1 MKKFDVPKDVKYIL
15 ARIHEA
21 NEEAYI
27 VGGCVR
33 DLLLGIEPS
42 DWDVTTSATP
52 ERVKKLFDRTIDTGL
67 SHGTVTVMIN
77 KENYEV
83 TTYRIDGKYE
93 DYRRPKDV
101 LFTRN
106 LKEDLLRR
114 DFTINAMAYN
124 ENEGVIDMYSGLE
137 DLNHKVI
144 RCVGNA
150 NDRFREDALRMLR
163 AIRFSAKLG
172 FDIEN
177 ETYQAISKLAHLI
190 KHISLERVN
199 IELTKTLVSIDP
211 EKMRELVNT
220 GLIQYIIPEFMN
232 IVDMDQNNPYHR
244 FTVDEHSYE
253 CIKNIPP
260 IPALRWTMYLHDLGK
275 SETKTTDE
283 KGIDHFYKHPIN
295 SERLARVILKRLK
308 FDNRTI
314 DKVSIL
320 VKYHDDRFLVTKKS
334 VRKAINRIGIDNF
347 EDFLLVKESDI
358 KGQSFEFMD
367 KHLLEL
373 KQIKELYQ
381 SIIKDG
387 ECLEIKDLTINGN
400 DIIKL
405 GVKNGKEVGVI
416 LNRLLEMVLEEPSLN
431 TKENLSKLTIKLMI
445 GE

>member
-101 LFTRN
+101 LFT
-106 LKEDLLRR
+106 
-114 DFTINAMAYN
+114 
-124 ENEGVIDMYSGLE
+124 
-137 DLNHKVI
+137 
-144 RCVGNA
+144 
-150 NDRFREDALRMLR
+150 
-163 AIRFSAKLG
+163 
-172 FDIEN
+172 
-177 ETYQAISKLAHLI
+177 
-190 KHISLERVN
+190 
-199 IELTKTLVSIDP
+199 
-211 EKMRELVNT
+211 
-220 GLIQYIIPEFMN
+220 
-232 IVDMDQNNPYHR
+232 
-244 FTVDEHSYE
+244 
-253 CIKNIPP
+253 
-260 IPALRWTMYLHDLGK
+260 RWTMYLHDLGK